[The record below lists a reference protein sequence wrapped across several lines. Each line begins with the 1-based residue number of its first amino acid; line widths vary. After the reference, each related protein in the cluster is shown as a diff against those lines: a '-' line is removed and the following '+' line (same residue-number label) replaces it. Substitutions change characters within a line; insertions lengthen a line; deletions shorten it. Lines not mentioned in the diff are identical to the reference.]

1 MDRWV
6 GISIGLI
13 IAIILV
19 VLYMYRTTSGF
30 AQQEKPGTTTTE
42 VVPTQIPGV
51 VSYDPEPSPVISVP
65 VVDQSI
71 PSVPPNSTDFEYP
84 ASLTMSP
91 FNFAE
96 YDGPSSNVDVPV
108 LPVLPGP
115 PVIEEGED
123 IEIVRKEKYSE
134 WTQ

>member
-42 VVPTQIPGV
+42 VVPTQIPGG

-65 VVDQSI
+65 VVDQTI
-71 PSVPPNSTDFEYP
+71 PKVPPNSTEFEYP
-84 ASLTMSP
+84 ASLVMSP

-96 YDGPSSNVDVPV
+96 YDGPTSTIDVPV
-108 LPVLPGP
+108 LPVLPSP
-115 PVIEEGED
+115 PVNEDDED
-123 IEIVRKEKYSE
+123 IEFVRKEKYSE
-134 WTQ
+134 WIQ